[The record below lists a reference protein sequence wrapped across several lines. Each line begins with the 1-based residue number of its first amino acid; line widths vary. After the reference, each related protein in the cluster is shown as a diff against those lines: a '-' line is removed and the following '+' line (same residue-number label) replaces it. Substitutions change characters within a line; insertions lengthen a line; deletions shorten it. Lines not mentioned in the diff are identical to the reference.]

1 MYSTVLLNAYSAYL
15 GASPERAVKIEE
27 VRVIARGCTVRIMSV
42 VYAVAR
48 YTVRADVA
56 STPCEPSANP
66 TIRHCVRHLYVD
78 QSVLCLKYY
87 AGGFAPR
94 VADGM
99 LVHVLA
105 TLAKPFIEEIFQ
117 CVWFQFH

>member
-48 YTVRADVA
+48 YTVWADVA

-66 TIRHCVRHLYVD
+66 TIRHCVRQYVRYV
-78 QSVLCLKYY
+78 SVNARGFTVQWRSLFLASGDMCLC
-87 AGGFAPR
+87 
-94 VADGM
+94 
-99 LVHVLA
+99 
-105 TLAKPFIEEIFQ
+105 
-117 CVWFQFH
+117 